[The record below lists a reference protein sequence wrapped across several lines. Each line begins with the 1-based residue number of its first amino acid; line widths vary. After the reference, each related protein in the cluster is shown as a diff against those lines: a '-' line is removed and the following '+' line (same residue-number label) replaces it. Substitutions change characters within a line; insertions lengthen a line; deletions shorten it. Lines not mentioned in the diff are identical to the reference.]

1 MIIYILIYKQTS
13 VTCINNN
20 GLLIEH
26 KNDFTIMSV
35 VLMFAS
41 SYFIYG
47 VVLCNIFFSKR
58 YLLLSNLLV
67 DYSLLF
73 Y

>member
-20 GLLIEH
+20 RVLIEH

-35 VLMFAS
+35 VLRLAS
-41 SYFIYG
+41 SYFIYS
-47 VVLCNIFFSKR
+47 VVLCNSFFSKR
-58 YLLLSNLLV
+58 YLLLSNLLIN
-67 DYSLLF
+67 YCS
-73 Y
+73 